1 MSNSKQY
8 FRPGEDA
15 TFSCTTGNRLYT
27 EHDSVTCQRDGT
39 WDRSVPTCDPQTCKS
54 PPLIQHGGYDE
65 DGDSFSVGFMVQY
78 SCDYGY
84 KLKENNLNQK
94 GKIQCLPSGE
104 WESNLPQCLVIT
116 CRTPPVV
123 PNSRRTY
130 SSLEL
135 LSTVEYDCERGFN
148 MNGENTL
155 ECYENGFWDPAPPD
169 CDPVDCGPAESPP
182 NSVATTGSTTF
193 GNTVT
198 YQCKPGYYLNIAT
211 RRTCLENGT
220 WSGIPPR
227 CLPVSCG
234 QPENIEHGTRIGESF
249 LFMNNIHYRCD
260 PGYNLI
266 GESTRR
272 CTGTGAWTSNIPTCT
287 KLECPPPL
295 NIDNGYYTPSD
306 FYYENIVTYQCE
318 VGYYIQGN
326 ASIQCI
332 SSGQWSPLSATCE
345 PVLCPVLIVPTGGNI
360 TSTGRTFRSMATFS
374 CNEGYT
380 MDGETIRI
388 CQPEGYWSGIS
399 PTCTP
404 VTCPVLTIPDNGN
417 ITTTGQTL
425 GSYATFSCNEG
436 YNMVGENIRICQ
448 PEGYWSASSPT
459 CESVLCPTLAIPD
472 GGNLTTTGQ
481 MFSSIATYSCNDGY
495 RMNGVSIRICQ
506 PEGYWSGNAP
516 SCTAV
521 ICPALDIPGNGNINI
536 TGRTFGRMAIYSCN
550 DGYTMNGETIRICQ
564 SEGSWSGSVPIC
576 EIVLCPAPTLP
587 DNGLVETT
595 DQNFNSIATYSC
607 DNGYTLEGERI
618 RTCQSDQTWSG
629 VSPICKLV
637 LCPALTM
644 PDHGSI
650 VTNGLTYGS
659 MATYSCNTGYSI
671 EGQNIRNCQSD
682 GDWSGIIPT
691 CNPVICPALTIPENG
706 NLDTSGL
713 IFRSTTTYSC
723 NVGYTINGNS
733 TRLCQSDRN
742 WSGLPPICEPVLC
755 PVLSIPEG
763 GKIVTTGQ
771 IFNSV
776 AIFTCNDG
784 YRINGEAVR
793 RCNSEGHW
801 SGISPICDPVL
812 CPTLA
817 IPDGGNLSTTG
828 QTFSSMATYSCNDGY
843 RMNGESIRICQ
854 PEGYW
859 SGNAPSCTAVICPAL
874 DIPGNGNINITGR
887 TFGRMAIYSCNDGY
901 TMNGETI
908 RICQSEGSWSGSVP
922 ICEIVLCP
930 APTLP
935 DNGLVETTD
944 QNFNSIATYSCDNG
958 YTLEGERIR
967 TCQSDQT
974 WSGVSPICKLVLC
987 PALTMPDHG
996 SIVTNGLTYG
1006 SMATYSCN
1014 TGYSIEGQNIRNCQ
1028 SDGDWSGI
1036 IPTCNPVICP
1046 ALTIPENGNLDTS
1059 GLIFRSTTTYS
1070 CNVGYTINGN
1080 STRLCQS
1087 DRNWSGLPPICE
1099 PVLCPVLS
1107 IPEGGKIV
1115 TTGQIFNSV
1124 AIFTCNDGYRI
1135 NGEAV
1140 RRCNSEGHWSSVSP
1154 ICDPVLC
1161 PMLAI
1166 PDNGHVVTNGQTFRS
1181 VATYTCNAG
1190 YTLIG
1195 EDVQICQ
1202 SEGQWSNREPYC
1214 EPVRCPELTIPNN
1227 GSVETTGL
1235 TFLSSATYLCND
1247 GYTMEGKNSANCQA
1261 DGNWSSSVP
1270 KCSPVLCPELNL
1282 LDYGT
1287 VSVTGQTFRS
1297 VATYS
1302 CNDGYIMEG
1311 EEIRTCL
1318 AEGIWSGTVPNCIST
1333 TCVPPSTIRN
1343 GVVNYKDLHIESVVF
1358 YLCDDGFRLI
1368 GDDVRRCGDN
1378 LTWSGFQ
1385 PSCVVITC
1393 QDLPQIANGQ
1403 QSTTG
1408 LVYNSVASFECDRG
1422 YELQGTDELI
1432 CTKTGEWSAPL
1443 PSCSA
1448 IECETPGRIIS
1459 NGRMFGDMYTVGSVI
1474 SYECDI
1480 GYNLQGS
1487 RNRTCLSTGHWKEQ
1501 IPVCEIVRCNPPRLS
1516 HGLASTFKNEYNTR
1530 ITFSC
1535 NQGYVLFGPIER
1547 LCLVNGNWSGSNP
1560 VCVKCNDPPN
1570 LENGFVSIDDEI
1582 ATYGC
1587 IPGYHLIGNNK
1598 LECQMDGSWINELPV
1613 CLAVDCDDLEDE
1625 VFEHGNRTQTGYYFG
1640 DTSEYICEEGFNLIG
1655 SAMRRCQTDGSWS
1668 GLPPVCLIVRCPGTF
1683 EILNGRIE
1691 GDNVY
1696 DSTLTFTCNEGFR
1709 INGEYILTCLS
1720 TGSWSGTAPFC
1731 EIILCEQL
1739 PTIPYGSVSFN
1750 TLTVGSKA
1758 AYSCDQ
1764 SYELIGKPIRECL
1777 NTARWSGTEPLCSQ
1791 LECPPPNS
1799 IDHGTIISNARTVG
1813 QVIRYNCDEGYRLQG
1828 ISFRLCLHQKMWSG
1842 LDPMCV
1848 PVKCQSPSPLNHG
1861 QIVNLESEYK
1871 FGDIIQYE
1879 CNEGYNLI
1887 GEAERECT
1895 SQGSRG
1901 RWSSIAPTCNQVSCG
1916 PPNDINNAVISV
1928 LNDNS
1933 FLYGTMLSIECIDG
1947 YTSLSG
1953 KSLTSTCTSEG
1964 IWSVT
1969 FLECFKTQCP
1979 PLDPLIN
1986 GNIAGSGFSF
1996 NDMVTFSC
2004 NDGFSL
2010 KGPTSIKCLSTSR
2023 WSTAELPLCEL
2034 IICPAPEQLANGFL
2048 RGNNYTFG
2056 NSIIY
2061 ECNSGYTLRGDRS
2074 RICLKNGIWS
2084 GRAPSCSV
2092 VTCQLPEAFPNGQW
2106 NTSDVSLPYDSTI
2119 GFICNVG
2126 YIPDKENKLLCSETG
2141 IWVGNSVSCSIIQ
2154 CPYPSQV
2161 LNGRAIYND
2170 VTYNNEVDY
2179 ICNDGYHL
2187 IGDGKLRCS
2196 ETGAWDKP
2204 VPTCEP
2210 VNCGAPNFVAFA
2222 DIVGGVYTLGNT
2234 VTYIC
2239 QQGYIMAGEA
2249 IRICTPSGHWSGYA
2263 PLCNPITCD
2272 IPPDVDNAIRL
2283 GIDFTYQSSVIYA
2296 CNTGYRS
2303 VGATSL
2309 SCGMNGQ
2316 WLGDLPLCEIVTCG
2330 PPPVVPSSNTIV
2342 TAFTYGSTVSYYC
2355 DLGYILHGDPIAMC
2369 NQNGQWSSSGNTTC
2383 LLVDCGRPV
2392 DILNGNVQ
2400 YDSTTYQSTSTYSCN
2415 NMHRLTGESTLKCG
2429 SNGLWEG
2436 VVPFCDLTSC
2446 GTPIISSNVR
2456 VLGGGSFA
2464 IGETI
2469 TYVCPEGH
2477 ILVGNVKRNCM
2488 ENGLWSGVNP
2498 ECLCKYNIMEI
2509 DFEKNIHA

>member
-1 MSNSKQY
+1 MSNSKEY

-39 WDRSVPTCDPQTCKS
+39 WDRSVPTCDPQICKS
-54 PPLIQHGGYDE
+54 PPSIQHGGYDE
-65 DGDSFSVGFMVQY
+65 DGDSFSVGFMIQY
-78 SCDYGY
+78 SCDYAY
-84 KLKENNLNQK
+84 KLSENNLNQK

-104 WESNLPQCLVIT
+104 WETSLPECLVIT
-116 CRTPPVV
+116 CRTPPDV
-123 PNSRRTY
+123 PYSRRTY

-135 LSTVEYDCERGFN
+135 LSTVEYECERGFN

-155 ECYENGFWDPAPPD
+155 ECHEHGFWDPAPPD

-182 NSVATTGSTTF
+182 NAVATTGSTTF

-198 YQCKPGYYLNIAT
+198 YQCKPGYYLNSAT

-234 QPENIEHGTRIGESF
+234 QPENIEHATRVGERF
-249 LFMNNIHYRCD
+249 LFKNTIHYRCD

-326 ASIQCI
+326 ASIQCL
-332 SSGQWSPLSATCE
+332 SSGQWSPLSANCE
-345 PVLCPVLIVPTGGNI
+345 SVLCPVLTVPNGGNI
-360 TSTGRTFRSMATFS
+360 TSNGRTFRNMATFS

-380 MDGETIRI
+380 IDGESIRI

-417 ITTTGQTL
+417 ISTTAQTF
-425 GSYATFSCNEG
+425 GSYATYSCNEG

-459 CESVLCPTLAIPD
+459 CEFVLCPTLTIPD
-472 GGNLTTTGQ
+472 GGNLSTTGQ
-481 MFSSIATYSCNDGY
+481 TFASMATYSCNDGY
-495 RMNGVSIRICQ
+495 RMNGESIRICQ
-506 PEGYWSGNAP
+506 PEGYWSGNAS
-516 SCTAV
+516 SCTPV
-521 ICPALDIPGNGNINI
+521 ICPALDIPGNGKINI
-536 TGRTFGRMAIYSCN
+536 TGQTFGSMAIYSCN
-550 DGYTMNGETIRICQ
+550 EGYTIIGETTRVCQ
-564 SEGSWSGSVPIC
+564 SEGSWSGVVLIC
-576 EIVLCPAPTLP
+576 EIVLCPALSLP
-587 DNGLVETT
+587 DNGRVEPT
-595 DQNFNSIATYSC
+595 DLTFNSIATYSC
-607 DNGYTLEGERI
+607 DNGYTLEGERF
-618 RTCQSDQTWSG
+618 RSCQSDQTWSG

-650 VTNGLTYGS
+650 ITNGLTYGS
-659 MATYSCNTGYSI
+659 MATYSCNTGYTI
-671 EGQNIRNCQSD
+671 EGENIRNCQSD

-713 IFRSTTTYSC
+713 IFRSTAIYSC
-723 NVGYTINGNS
+723 NVGYAINGNS

-742 WSGLPPICEPVLC
+742 WSGLPPICEPVIC
-755 PVLSIPEG
+755 PVLSIPDG
-763 GKIVTTGQ
+763 GRIVTTGQ

-776 AIFTCNDG
+776 AIFSCNDG
-784 YRINGEAVR
+784 YLMNGQAFR

-801 SGISPICDPVL
+801 SGI
-812 CPTLA
+812 
-817 IPDGGNLSTTG
+817 
-828 QTFSSMATYSCNDGY
+828 
-843 RMNGESIRICQ
+843 
-854 PEGYW
+854 
-859 SGNAPSCTAVICPAL
+859 
-874 DIPGNGNINITGR
+874 
-887 TFGRMAIYSCNDGY
+887 
-901 TMNGETI
+901 
-908 RICQSEGSWSGSVP
+908 
-922 ICEIVLCP
+922 
-930 APTLP
+930 
-935 DNGLVETTD
+935 
-944 QNFNSIATYSCDNG
+944 
-958 YTLEGERIR
+958 
-967 TCQSDQT
+967 
-974 WSGVSPICKLVLC
+974 
-987 PALTMPDHG
+987 
-996 SIVTNGLTYG
+996 
-1006 SMATYSCN
+1006 
-1014 TGYSIEGQNIRNCQ
+1014 
-1028 SDGDWSGI
+1028 
-1036 IPTCNPVICP
+1036 
-1046 ALTIPENGNLDTS
+1046 
-1059 GLIFRSTTTYS
+1059 
-1070 CNVGYTINGN
+1070 
-1080 STRLCQS
+1080 
-1087 DRNWSGLPPICE
+1087 
-1099 PVLCPVLS
+1099 
-1107 IPEGGKIV
+1107 
-1115 TTGQIFNSV
+1115 
-1124 AIFTCNDGYRI
+1124 
-1135 NGEAV
+1135 
-1140 RRCNSEGHWSSVSP
+1140 SP

-1166 PDNGHVVTNGQTFRS
+1166 PDNGHVVTNGQIFRS

-1195 EDVQICQ
+1195 EDVRICQ

-1214 EPVRCPELTIPNN
+1214 EPVRCPELTIPNT
-1227 GSVETTGL
+1227 GSAETTGL
-1235 TFLSSATYLCND
+1235 TFLSVATYLCND
-1247 GYTMEGKNSANCQA
+1247 GYTMEGNNSANCQA

-1270 KCSPVLCPELNL
+1270 KCNPVVCPELNL

-1297 VATYS
+1297 VATYA

-1311 EEIRTCL
+1311 EEIRACL
-1318 AEGIWSGTVPNCIST
+1318 AEGIWSGTVPNCKST

-1343 GVVNYKDLHIESVVF
+1343 GAVNYKDVHIESVVF
-1358 YLCDDGFRLI
+1358 YVCDDGFRLI
-1368 GDDVRRCGDN
+1368 GDDVRRCRSN

-1385 PSCVVITC
+1385 PSCIVITC

-1432 CTKTGEWSAPL
+1432 CTNTGEWSAPP

-1459 NGRMFGDMYTVGSVI
+1459 NGRMFGDMFTVGSVI

-1487 RNRTCLSTGHWKEQ
+1487 RNRTCLSTGHWKEP

-1535 NQGYVLFGPIER
+1535 NRGYVLFGPVER
-1547 LCLVNGNWSGSNP
+1547 LCLANGNWSGPNP

-1587 IPGYHLIGNNK
+1587 ILGYHLIGNNK

-1613 CLAVDCDDLEDE
+1613 CLAVECDDLEDE
-1625 VFEHGNRTQTGYYFG
+1625 VFEHGNKTQTGYYFG
-1640 DTSEYICEEGFNLIG
+1640 DTSEYICEEGYNLIG

-1696 DSTLTFTCNEGFR
+1696 GSTLTFTCNEGFR

-1739 PTIPYGSVSFN
+1739 STIPYGSVSFN

-1764 SYELIGKPIRECL
+1764 SYELIGEPIRECL
-1777 NTARWSGTEPLCSQ
+1777 NTTRWSRTEPFCSQ

-1799 IDHGTIISNARTVG
+1799 IDHGTIIGNSRTVG
-1813 QVIRYNCDEGYRLQG
+1813 QVIRYNCDEGYKLQG
-1828 ISFRLCLHQKMWSG
+1828 ISFRLCLHQQMWSG
-1842 LDPMCV
+1842 SDPMCV
-1848 PVKCQSPSPLNHG
+1848 PIKCQSPSPLNHG
-1861 QIVNLESEYK
+1861 QIVTLESEYK

-1895 SQGSRG
+1895 SQESRG
-1901 RWSSIAPTCNQVSCG
+1901 RWSSIAPTCTQVSCG

-1933 FLYGTMLSIECIDG
+1933 FLFGTMLSIECIDG

-1953 KSLTSTCTSEG
+1953 KSVTSTCTSDG

-2004 NDGFSL
+2004 NDGFAL
-2010 KGPTSIKCLSTSR
+2010 QGPTSIECLSTSR

-2034 IICPAPEQLANGFL
+2034 ITCPAPEQLANGFL

-2119 GFICNVG
+2119 GFTCNIG
-2126 YIPDKENKLLCSETG
+2126 YIPDNENKLLCSETG
-2141 IWVGNSVSCSIIQ
+2141 VWVGDSVSCSIIT
-2154 CPYPSQV
+2154 CPNPSQV
-2161 LNGRAIYND
+2161 LNGRAIYAD

-2179 ICNDGYHL
+2179 ICNDGYHPV
-2187 IGDGKLRCS
+2187 GDGRLRCS
-2196 ETGAWDKP
+2196 ETGAWDKT

-2210 VNCGAPNFVAFA
+2210 VNCGAPDFVAFA
-2222 DIVGGVYTLGNT
+2222 DIVGGMYTLGNT

-2239 QQGYIMAGEA
+2239 QQGYIIVGEA

-2263 PLCNPITCD
+2263 PLCNPITCET
-2272 IPPDVDNAIRL
+2272 PPDVNNAIRL
-2283 GIDFTYQSSVIYA
+2283 GIDFTYQSSVTYA

-2316 WLGDLPLCEIVTCG
+2316 WLGDLPLCEIVSCG

-2342 TAFTYGSTVSYYC
+2342 TAFTYGSTVSYHC
-2355 DLGYILHGDPIAMC
+2355 DLGYTLHGDPIAMC
-2369 NQNGQWSSSGNTTC
+2369 NQNGQWSSSGNTRC
-2383 LLVDCGRPV
+2383 LPVDCGRPV
-2392 DILNGNVQ
+2392 DILNGHVQ
-2400 YDSTTYQSTSTYSCN
+2400 YDSTTYQSASTYSCN

-2446 GTPIISSNVR
+2446 GTPIISSNIR
-2456 VLGGGSFA
+2456 VVGGGSFA

-2477 ILVGNVKRNCM
+2477 IIVGNVKRNCL

-2509 DFEKNIHA
+2509 DFEKYAYMIRIEYKTFNY